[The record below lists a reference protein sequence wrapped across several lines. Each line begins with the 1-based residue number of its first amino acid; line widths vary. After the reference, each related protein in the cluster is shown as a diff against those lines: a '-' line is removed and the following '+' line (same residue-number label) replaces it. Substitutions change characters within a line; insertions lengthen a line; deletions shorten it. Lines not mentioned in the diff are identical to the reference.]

1 MTGKAERTYTAGGRN
16 ERGFSLIEMMI
27 AATVIT
33 VGLVAVAG
41 VSVYISRTNSTSN
54 TMSILATAAQD
65 EADSLR
71 NLAWDQVTEAAQLT
85 VGGNLNYGD
94 ADTSHRTQITDT
106 PAGDLNISWK
116 VAAGPG
122 STGDLRTVTVHV
134 VQVNAPSQFA
144 NGVTVTLL
152 ISKS

>member
-1 MTGKAERTYTAGGRN
+1 MAGKAERTTPAGRRN

-41 VSVYISRTNSTSN
+41 VSVYISRTNSASN

-65 EADSLR
+65 QADSMR

-85 VGGNLNYGD
+85 VGGNTEYGS
-94 ADTSHRTQITDT
+94 ADTSHRTQFTDT
-106 PAGDLNISWK
+106 PAGVVNVSWK
-116 VAAGPG
+116 VVAGPG
-122 STGDLRTVTVHV
+122 TTGDLRTVTIHV
-134 VQVNAPSQFA
+134 VQVNPPPQFRD
-144 NGVTVTLL
+144 GYTLTMMV
-152 ISKS
+152 SKI